1 VWELDS
7 VLLPGRGR
15 KLREAGELGSWGAGV
30 WPENCAVPP
39 ISRLGLLKPTTAEQ
53 TTVTTIKPP
62 SPLSLS
68 SSYRGLSGRST
79 TL

>member
-39 ISRLGLLKPTTAEQ
+39 ISRLGLLKPTTAER
-53 TTVTTIKPP
+53 TTVIIKPP
-62 SPLSLS
+62 SPLSPS
-68 SSYRGLSGRST
+68 SSYRGLRGRST

>member
-15 KLREAGELGSWGAGV
+15 KLREAEELGNWGLVGELQ
-30 WPENCAVPP
+30 CARP

-53 TTVTTIKPP
+53 TTVIIKPP